1 MNYDAIKNSLGIL
14 GEKVLGGGIPSA
26 CLKKFDF
33 FVIFSQLNKIEILFN
48 CETSVMRFYIFLKIN
63 DVFTPPNAKLF
74 DITMSVFISRPLP
87 II

>member
-1 MNYDAIKNSLGIL
+1 M
-14 GEKVLGGGIPSA
+14 LGGGISST
-26 CLKKFDF
+26 CLKKNLIF

-48 CETSVMRFYIFLKIN
+48 CETSVMRFYIFLKIS

-87 II
+87 IM